1 MIDDNFF
8 FIFFFIFFF
17 FFLILLLYFRDYTY
31 REIVP
36 GLTDT
41 NYQVVNTAI
50 NIGNDLNNLQ
60 FVDLQI
66 QDGATGTQ
74 GIDFNTDA
82 GNITAIAFI
91 PTYMDSSRVLR
102 GYFKLYVTLGITTNK
117 NIVFRVVDSDS
128 IGGNTLPDYNIGWN
142 SINLTTRDQLR
153 EVIVPFKTN
162 DLKKLGIQ
170 HRLSL
175 QVGSTNGNL
184 GNLEIN
190 NVSVYYY

>member
-66 QDGATGTQ
+66 QDGATG
-74 GIDFNTDA
+74 NT
-82 GNITAIAFI
+82 GN
-91 PTYMDSSRVLR
+91 
-102 GYFKLYVTLGITTNK
+102 
-117 NIVFRVVDSDS
+117 
-128 IGGNTLPDYNIGWN
+128 
-142 SINLTTRDQLR
+142 
-153 EVIVPFKTN
+153 
-162 DLKKLGIQ
+162 
-170 HRLSL
+170 
-175 QVGSTNGNL
+175 
-184 GNLEIN
+184 
-190 NVSVYYY
+190 